1 VATTAL
7 TYSDV
12 LLLTA
17 ACCFVALPLAPLP
30 ATPVEG
36 AAVEAN

>member
-12 LLLTA
+12 LLLMA
-17 ACCFVALPLAPLP
+17 CFVALPLAPLP